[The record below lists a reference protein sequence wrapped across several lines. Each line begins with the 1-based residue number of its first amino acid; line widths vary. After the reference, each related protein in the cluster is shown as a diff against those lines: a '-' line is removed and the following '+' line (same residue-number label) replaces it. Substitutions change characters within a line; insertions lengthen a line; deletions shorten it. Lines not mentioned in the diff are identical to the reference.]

1 MGIYINTEYWPE
13 YSFNAITTDNNNND
27 DDDNTAAGT
36 FVTTTATANNS
47 NNNNNNI
54 IIIQIIITIKMKSG
68 CALKKVIKSSYIY
81 CLPHFLFGEKMLLN
95 SVLVSVKCSLC
106 H

>member
-1 MGIYINTEYWPE
+1 MIYKWYW
-13 YSFNAITTDNNNND
+13 YFINAITTENNNNN

-47 NNNNNNI
+47 NNYNDNNV
-54 IIIQIIITIKMKSG
+54 IIIQIIITIKIKSG

-81 CLPHFLFGEKMLLN
+81 CSPHFLFGEKMLLN

-106 H
+106 HWSI